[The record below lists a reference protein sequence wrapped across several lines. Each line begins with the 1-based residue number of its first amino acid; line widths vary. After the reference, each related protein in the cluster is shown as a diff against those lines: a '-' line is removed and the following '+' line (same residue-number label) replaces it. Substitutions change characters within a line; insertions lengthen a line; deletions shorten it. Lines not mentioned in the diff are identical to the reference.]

1 MALKTKKPGFSS
13 LDATEQLSSLID
25 YIEELSDEI
34 EFRFEVLT
42 SSVEKLRRL
51 VGNTEGSDAT

>member
-13 LDATEQLSSLID
+13 LDATEQLSSLIG